1 MSVSKILNS
10 LLKPLGCKVVKLE
23 GEQQVHNFDPLER
36 NDVETLEKLWGD
48 PEFRAKYLSP
58 TRQRLYEVVLAELQG
73 LEVYGPACKLLDV
86 GCGPGFF
93 PRLIMDRGFE
103 GQVFGCDFS
112 EQAISLSSSLIPEG
126 EFFKQDIYE
135 PIKEKYDLIVC
146 METLEHLLHP
156 DRAILNL
163 ADAAPTV
170 VLTVPE
176 GRKDSFRGHLNFWSK
191 ESFEVLLNSVLPNKT
206 VRVMEVANE
215 KNLLAKITEK

>member
-1 MSVSKILNS
+1 
-10 LLKPLGCKVVKLE
+10 
-23 GEQQVHNFDPLER
+23 
-36 NDVETLEKLWGD
+36 
-48 PEFRAKYLSP
+48 
-58 TRQRLYEVVLAELQG
+58 
-73 LEVYGPACKLLDV
+73 
-86 GCGPGFF
+86 
-93 PRLIMDRGFE
+93 MDRGFE

>member
-1 MSVSKILNS
+1 M
-10 LLKPLGCKVVKLE
+10 
-23 GEQQVHNFDPLER
+23 H
-36 NDVETLEKLWGD
+36 
-48 PEFRAKYLSP
+48 AA
-58 TRQRLYEVVLAELQG
+58 VLAGAQIEL
-73 LEVYGPACKLLDV
+73 LIGP
-86 GCGPGFF
+86 
-93 PRLIMDRGFE
+93 
-103 GQVFGCDFS
+103 
-112 EQAISLSSSLIPEG
+112 
-126 EFFKQDIYE
+126 IYE

>member
-10 LLKPLGCKVVKLE
+10 LLKPLGCKVVRLE

-126 EFFKQDIYE
+126 EFFKQKTAYE
-135 PIKEKYDLIVC
+135 ISACIVGREMCIRDRMGRRATRLARKVIKPIPMLAPSDSPQVFLITATERLTASIGPVFSTTRTGITKKVVMDLSLI
-146 METLEHLLHP
+146 H
-156 DRAILNL
+156 I
-163 ADAAPTV
+163 
-170 VLTVPE
+170 
-176 GRKDSFRGHLNFWSK
+176 
-191 ESFEVLLNSVLPNKT
+191 
-206 VRVMEVANE
+206 
-215 KNLLAKITEK
+215 